1 MTGAWRADPHYL
13 RQARTMFG
21 KMLDYA
27 DDLGLH
33 PEDTGH
39 NGEDL
44 SNSPLAFTHFVLIS
58 VACDLVRGLG

>member
-1 MTGAWRADPHYL
+1 
-13 RQARTMFG
+13 MFG

-58 VACDLVRGLG
+58 VACDLVRSLE